1 MAGLGGRSTAGR
13 VAFWLSKYSWA
24 RDALANRFWNDSR
37 SSVKWVLMP
46 VAQYF
51 RSCSPVGGFEI
62 SRFCAC
68 PEREVKIVQATQFDF
83 SPELVSIGSRGKG
96 STILIR
102 LGQQRRSQAAM
113 PSSIQRLNS
122 ATLSFGQGSSQG
134 MLPSSRVA

>member
-1 MAGLGGRSTAGR
+1 MGMHARS
-13 VAFWLSKYSWA
+13 
-24 RDALANRFWNDSR
+24 
-37 SSVKWVLMP
+37 P
-46 VAQYF
+46 VIPQLH
-51 RSCSPVGGFEI
+51 SVGGFGI

-134 MLPSSRVA
+134 MLPSSRVAYIYSAFSL